1 MATVYAVV
9 STKGGV
15 GKSTIAWHVLP
26 AVFNTLKKEFR
37 IFEID
42 NNNSTN
48 IFSNSDIIKDNT
60 KNVKTDDRDITAE
73 IIFETLS
80 SKNEI
85 IIDAGGGDD
94 ALKVIDIV
102 KSLGD
107 VDIKWIIPLN
117 RNLAQLKNAID
128 TYEKIKD
135 KENTLFVLNG
145 YSHIEKIEED
155 FIFWYGDK
163 NLNIDSTKKSL
174 KVNNEI
180 KVPYSSYF
188 EMAEQKGYTLYDLAF
203 ISKQLDKESAKSAF
217 FEKFKDD
224 KEAFLRTWADYRLSE
239 NAGIVVNEILEN
251 FLPFFQK

>member
-1 MATVYAVV
+1 MAKIYTVV

-15 GKSTIAWHVLP
+15 GKSTISWHVLP
-26 AVFNTLKKEFR
+26 SVFKSLGRDFQ

-48 IFSNSDIIKDNT
+48 IFSSSEIIKENV

-102 KSLGD
+102 KSIGN

-145 YSHIEKIEED
+145 YSQKEKIEED
-155 FIFWYGDK
+155 FIFWYGEK
-163 NLNIDSTKKSL
+163 NLNIDSMKKTL
-174 KVNNEI
+174 KVADELKI
-180 KVPYSSYF
+180 PYSSYF
-188 EMAEQKGYTLYDLAF
+188 EMAEQKGYTLFDLAS
-203 ISKQLDKESAKSAF
+203 IAKELDKESAKNVF
-217 FEKFKDD
+217 FEKYKDN
-224 KEAFLRTWADYRLSE
+224 KEMFLRTWADYLLSE
-239 NAGIVVNEILEN
+239 NAGIVIDEILEN

>member
-1 MATVYAVV
+1 MATVYTVV

-15 GKSTIAWHVLP
+15 GKSTISWHVLP
-26 AVFNTLKKEFR
+26 AVFQSLGRDFK

-48 IFSNSDIIKDNT
+48 IFSNSKVIANNT
-60 KNVKTDDRDITAE
+60 KNVKTSDKDITAE

-80 SKNEI
+80 SETEI
-85 IIDAGGGDD
+85 VIDAGGGDD
-94 ALKVIDIV
+94 AIKVIDIV
-102 KSLGD
+102 KSVGNAN
-107 VDIKWIIPLN
+107 IKWIIPLN
-117 RNLAQLKNAID
+117 RNLAQLKNAMD

-145 YSHIEKIEED
+145 YSELAKIQED

-163 NLNIDSTKKSL
+163 NLNIDSMKKTL
-174 KVNNEI
+174 KVADELKI
-180 KVPYSSYF
+180 PYSSYF
-188 EMAEQKGYTLYDLAF
+188 EIAEQQSCTLHDLSLIA
-203 ISKQLDKESAKSAF
+203 KQINKETAKKMF

-224 KEAFLRTWADYRLSE
+224 KQAFLKAWADYRLSE
-239 NAGIVVNEILEN
+239 NAGIVVDEILEN